1 MFRNT
6 RSRAHLLLAVCLIT
20 LGVSGLERRSTA
32 QQSATDRV
40 IQSLQRRASFYP
52 QDATA
57 FDRLGSAYVQ
67 KGRET
72 GDASYYEL
80 SRQALLKS
88 LDLVSS
94 GPAAAAAKTQMA
106 LVFMAEHR
114 FNDALTW
121 AEDAI
126 ELGSGDPTP
135 WGTVGDALT
144 DMGEYQ
150 NAEDAYVRLRN
161 PVDPQHPSNLLI
173 SARDSRLS
181 YLHFLKGDNEAAAS
195 LMRNAIR
202 AAIEARLPTEN
213 IAWEYYQLG
222 DELFRT
228 GDITGAEQSYQQ
240 GLSIAP
246 QNYRCLAG
254 LGQVRSAQQR
264 FPEAIELYKRALAVV
279 PFPDFAAA
287 LGDIYTKMG
296 RSDHAKQQYDLV
308 EFMAYLNAVNKVLY
322 NRELALFY
330 ADHNL
335 KLEHSCNLARKELE
349 VRHDVY
355 TWDTLAWSLY
365 KNHKSSEA
373 EQAIMNALRMGTK
386 DAQLFFHAGMIYA
399 GLGNT
404 GKATEYLGR
413 ALSTNPQFHVFYADQ
428 ARTLLAAASQKPDRK
443 QQEARNAAIH
453 AVN

>member
-1 MFRNT
+1 V
-6 RSRAHLLLAVCLIT
+6 RSRGFLVFALCLFT
-20 LGVSGLERRSTA
+20 LGISGIQQRTNG

-40 IQSLQRRASFYP
+40 IQSLQRRATIYP
-52 QDATA
+52 EDATT

-80 SRQALLKS
+80 GRQALLKS
-88 LDLVSS
+88 LDLVST

-106 LVFMAEHR
+106 QVFMAEHR
-114 FNDALTW
+114 FQDALTW

-135 WGTVGDALT
+135 WGIVGDALT

-150 NAEDAYVRLRN
+150 RAEDAYGRLRD
-161 PVDPQHPSNLLI
+161 PVDAQHPSSSLA

-181 YLHFLKGDNEAAAS
+181 YLYFLKGDNEAAAS
-195 LMRNAIR
+195 LMRRAIR
-202 AAIEARLPTEN
+202 AAIDARLPAEN
-213 IAWEYYQLG
+213 IAWECYQLG

-246 QNYRCLAG
+246 RNYRCLAG

-264 FPEAIELYKRALAVV
+264 FPEAVELYKKALAVV

-287 LGDIYTKMG
+287 LGDIYTKIG
-296 RSDHAKQQYDLV
+296 RSEQAKQQYELV
-308 EFMAYLNAVNKVLY
+308 EFIGYLNAVNKVLY

-335 KLEHSCNLARKELE
+335 KLEDSCNLARKELE
-349 VRHDVY
+349 ARHDIY

-365 KNHKSSEA
+365 KNNNSSEA
-373 EQAIMNALRMGTK
+373 EQPIMNALRLGTK

-399 GLGNT
+399 RLGNAS
-404 GKATEYLGR
+404 KARDYLSR
-413 ALSTNPQFHVFYADQ
+413 ALSTNPQFHVFYADE
-428 ARTLLAAASQKPDRK
+428 ARNLLATDLQHRDRK
-443 QQEARNAAIH
+443 QQTARNTAVH